1 MRTDSLLGLADFFHS
16 LDIAVQ
22 CGFGDLER
30 PADLHNGMVLVVK
43 ILSNTAL
50 FANQGFGS
58 ATSSSPSSGSTQS
71 CLRPFPDQVSLK
83 FSKSAEDMKD

>member
-1 MRTDSLLGLADFFHS
+1 MSFLP
-16 LDIAVQ
+16 LDIPGQ
-22 CGFGDLER
+22 RGFGDLEG
-30 PADLHNGMVLVVK
+30 PANLQNWVSFIVE
-43 ILSNTAL
+43 ILGNSEL
-50 FANQGFGS
+50 FACQDFGS